1 MVYQLFTYH
10 LGTCAMA
17 EFQIAGNSAVRPIL
31 SKSKSRVM
39 FLCQRPNATE
49 PDDTQQW

>member
-31 SKSKSRVM
+31 SKSKS
-39 FLCQRPNATE
+39 NATE